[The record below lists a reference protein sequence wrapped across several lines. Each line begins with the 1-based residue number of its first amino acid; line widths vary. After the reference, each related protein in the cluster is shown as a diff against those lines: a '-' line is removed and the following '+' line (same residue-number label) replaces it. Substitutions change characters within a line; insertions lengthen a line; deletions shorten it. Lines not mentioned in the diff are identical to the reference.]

1 MERPPDLEI
10 AAAVRADEVRFEV
23 KPRVRVVAYSDW
35 PAMAETDAA
44 RQGLPD
50 EVEPGVTY
58 RDVAARWWVGVRLGD
73 PEGSGRRS
81 R

>member
-1 MERPPDLEI
+1 MERPPDVEI

-23 KPRVRVVAYSDW
+23 KPEIRVVTYADS
-35 PAMAETDAA
+35 PAMLETDAA

-58 RDVAARWWVGVRLGD
+58 RDVAARWRVGVRLRD
-73 PEGSGRRS
+73 PED
-81 R
+81 